1 MRNRGSWRP
10 TLSGSRIHDHHYKL
24 LDNTYALVVSR
35 LPRGEGKGG
44 GGKGKGEESSNIPLD
59 SRILARTSALGR
71 SMTKVMCILALWGTW
86 RLLANAR

>member
-10 TLSGSRIHDHHYKL
+10 TLSAYSTSHDHHYEL
-24 LDNTYALVVSR
+24 LGNTYALVVSR
-35 LPRGEGKGG
+35 LLEEG
-44 GGKGKGEESSNIPLD
+44 SNIPLD

-71 SMTKVMCILALWGTW
+71 SMAKVLCILALWGTW